1 MTSGRYPTTSKMA
14 QLTRAGR
21 RRAGTLTTLILML
34 AGALLVGTVHAAP
47 EEKTETA
54 PAVHEYALGNG
65 MKLLVKE
72 DHRAPVVVSQVWYK
86 VGSSY
91 EHDGITGVSHALEHM
106 MFKGTKKHP
115 GGEFSRIVSENG
127 GRENAFT
134 GRDYTAYYQQLEQSR
149 LTISFELE
157 ADRMRNLTLPADEFA
172 KELKV
177 VQEERRLRTE
187 DDPEALT
194 YEQFMAAA
202 FVTSPY
208 HHPVIGWMNDLDAMQ
223 IDDLRAWYRT
233 WYAPNNATLVVVG
246 DVDPEAVHKLARKYF
261 GALKPSRIPARK
273 PRLEITQHGER
284 RITVKAPAQ
293 LPYLVMGYK
302 VPILRTVEDDN
313 EIYALEVL
321 AGILDGGDSA
331 RISTRLIRDQRIAAS
346 AGAGY
351 NPYSRLD
358 DLFIL
363 SGTPAQGHDA
373 VELEQALLHEIQRL
387 RDEPVTAEELD
398 RIKTQV
404 IAADVYQRDSVFYQ
418 AMQLGMLETVG
429 LDWRLADAY
438 VGRIRA
444 VTAEQVQAVARK
456 YLNADRLTVAVLDP
470 QPIDPSRPPPAMGAG
485 GHDLR

>member
-1 MTSGRYPTTSKMA
+1 MTSGSYPTTSKMT
-14 QLTRAGR
+14 QLTRAAR
-21 RRAGTLTTLILML
+21 RRAAASAYLSLLFAGILL
-34 AGALLVGTVHAAP
+34 AGSAHAAP
-47 EEKTETA
+47 E
-54 PAVHEYALGNG
+54 PADGDAATVHEYAFDNG

-134 GRDYTAYYQQLEQSR
+134 GRDYTTYFQQLEKSR
-149 LTISFELE
+149 LAISFELE

-187 DDPEALT
+187 DDPQALT
-194 YEQFMAAA
+194 YEQLTAAA

-208 HHPVIGWMNDLDAMQ
+208 HHPVIGWMNDLDAMR
-223 IDDLRAWYRT
+223 IDDLRDWYRA
-233 WYAPNNATLVVVG
+233 WYAPNNATLVVAG
-246 DVDPEAVHKLARKYF
+246 DVDPDAVYKLARKYF
-261 GALKPSRIPARK
+261 GALKPGRIPAQK
-273 PRLEITQHGER
+273 PRLEIAQNGER
-284 RITVKAPAQ
+284 RVTVKAPAQ
-293 LPYLVMGYK
+293 LPYVIMGYK
-302 VPILRTVEDDN
+302 VPVLRTAADDS
-313 EIYALEVL
+313 EVYALEVL
-321 AGILDGGDSA
+321 AGVLDGGDSA
-331 RISTRLIRDQRIAAS
+331 RISTRLIRDRRIAAS

-351 NPYSRLD
+351 SPYSRLA
-358 DLFIL
+358 DLFTL
-363 SGTPAQGHDA
+363 DGTPAQGHDA
-373 VELEQALLHEIQRL
+373 AELEQALREEIQRL

-438 VGRIRA
+438 VERIRA

-456 YLNADRLTVAVLDP
+456 YLSPDRLTVAVLDP
-470 QPIDPSRPPPAMGAG
+470 LPIDAARSAPAMGGG